1 MKAQSNIKRTMQI
14 LRELAAAGVT
24 ECCVCA
30 GARNAPFI
38 EVLEKTAQFKVWH
51 GFEERSMAFFALG
64 RAKRLQKP
72 VAIITTSGTA
82 LAETL
87 PAVIEAQA
95 SQIPL
100 LVVSADRPR
109 SFRLSGSPQTM
120 PQLDVLKTFVEKVYD
135 LESEDTLNLADW
147 GRGDRPVAPTLPIH
161 INVCF
166 AEPLLDEEVTA

>member
-1 MKAQSNIKRTMQI
+1 MKAQSNMKRTMQI
-14 LRELAAAGVT
+14 LRELAAAGVA

-64 RAKRLQKP
+64 RAKRLQQP

-87 PAVIEAQA
+87 PAVIEAHS
-95 SQIPL
+95 SQVP
-100 LVVSADRPR
+100 LVVLSADRPR
-109 SFRLSGSPQTM
+109 SFRFSGSPQTM
-120 PQLDVLKTFVEKVYD
+120 PQLDILKTFVEKVYD
-135 LESEDTLNLADW
+135 LETEDQCSLAGW
-147 GRGDRPVAPTLPIH
+147 SKNSPLH
-161 INVCF
+161 LNVCF
-166 AEPLLDEEVTA
+166 AEPLLDEEVSA